1 MTHATHT
8 HSQPDCPDC
17 ARLAVYQQAAEI
29 LSSAA
34 TVQQAADALGVS
46 RSAAESLARRLR
58 KAGWPIP
65 IRAGGRPRKVQA

>member
-1 MTHATHT
+1 MNHATHT
-8 HSQPDCPDC
+8 RSHPDCADC

-46 RSAAESLARRLR
+46 RSAAESLARRMR
-58 KAGWPIP
+58 RAGWPIP
-65 IRAGGRPRKVQA
+65 ERRGGRPRKHTP